1 MNIKYE
7 RKNYLDNKLN
17 KRYGFFTAYAMVV
30 GTVIGSGV
38 FFKAEKVLTSTGGNL
53 PLGIASWII
62 GGAIML
68 VCAYAFSQMAS
79 RFAYINGVV
88 DYAEAVIGKTYGYY
102 LGWFLATIY
111 YPTLT
116 SVLAWVSARYT
127 CVLFGFPIAGG
138 ECLVI
143 SAFYLIASYALN
155 SLSPVLAGKFQTT
168 TTIIKLIPLFLMAI
182 LGTVNGLRTGLMIE
196 NFTTITAEVQTG
208 PALFSAVCATAFAY
222 DGWII
227 ATSMNSE
234 LKDAKKTLPK
244 ALVLGA
250 ISVVVI
256 YILYYVGLSGA
267 VTNQELMANGEA
279 GAKVA
284 FSAIF
289 GKLGGTLMFVFV
301 VISCLGTL
309 NGLMLGCSRGMYSI
323 AVRNRGPAV
332 DTFREVDSRTNM
344 PTNSGVFALL
354 VTMAWLLYF
363 YGANLTETSW
373 FGFFTFDSSEIPI
386 ITSYPAYIPIF
397 IMFMV
402 KSKDLGFVRRVIIP
416 LLATAGCSFMCYAAV
431 LAHGKSVIAYL
442 IVFVV
447 IMSIG
452 AVFSG
457 EQEPEKDEVRHHK
470 KKKRK

>member
-1 MNIKYE
+1 M
-7 RKNYLDNKLN
+7 DNKLD
-17 KRYGFFTAYAMVV
+17 KKYGFFTAYAMVV

-38 FFKAEKVLTSTGGNL
+38 FFKAEKVLTSTGGDL
-53 PLGIASWII
+53 PLGIAAWII

-102 LGWFLATIY
+102 LAWFLATIY

-143 SAFYLIASYALN
+143 TAFYLIGSYALN

-182 LGTVNGLRTGLMIE
+182 IGTFKGLSSGLMIE
-196 NFTTITAEVQTG
+196 NFTTITTEVETG

-244 ALVLGA
+244 ALVLGS

-256 YILYYVGLSGA
+256 YILYYIGLSGTVSNA
-267 VTNQELMANGEA
+267 ELMASGEA
-279 GAKVA
+279 GAKIA
-284 FSAIF
+284 FSSIF
-289 GKLGGTLMFVFV
+289 GKMGGTFMFVFV

-309 NGLMLGCSRGMYSI
+309 NGLMLGCTRGMYTI

-332 DTFREVDSRTNM
+332 ETFREVDSRTNM
-344 PTNSGVFALL
+344 PTNSGIFALL
-354 VTMAWLLYF
+354 VTMAWVLYF
-363 YGANLTETSW
+363 YGANLAETSW

-402 KSKDLGFVRRVIIP
+402 KSKDLGFVKRFVMP
-416 LLATAGCSFMCYAAV
+416 LLAVIGCAFMCFAAV
-431 LAHGKSVIAYL
+431 LAHGKTVVAYL

-452 AVFSG
+452 AVYSG
-457 EQEPEKDEVRHHK
+457 EKEPPKDEVRHHK
-470 KKKRK
+470 KRKK